1 MTDTKPLSIA
11 VVGPGAIG
19 GTVAAWLSRSSLVG
33 DLTLCARSP
42 LDRLSVET
50 PDGGRIEATPR
61 VLTSPDQV
69 EGPVDWVL
77 VATKAYDVEAAAAW
91 LKPLLGPH
99 SRLAVLQNGV
109 EHVERFAP
117 FVPADRILPVI
128 VDLPA
133 EREGP
138 GLIRH
143 RRHGTLTLPT
153 GQMGEAF
160 AALFDEQP
168 LRPILTEDFL
178 TAAWTKLALN
188 CAGAVCALT
197 GQPSGV
203 VASPGMAELMH
214 GMAAECVAVG
224 RAVGADLGDD
234 LPDWVVE
241 RTRASPADSV
251 NSLLG
256 DRFAGRPMEWDARN
270 AVIARIGARH
280 GVPAPL
286 NAMAAT
292 LLSGMGWSLPAA

>member
-1 MTDTKPLSIA
+1 MIDATPISVA

-19 GTVAAWLSRSSLVG
+19 GTVAAWLSRSPLVG
-33 DLTLCARSP
+33 RLILCARSP
-42 LDRLSVET
+42 LERLSVET
-50 PDGGRIEATPR
+50 PDGGRIGATPM

-77 VATKAYDVEAAAAW
+77 VATKTYDVAGAAVW
-91 LKPLLGPH
+91 LKPLMGPD

-128 VDLPA
+128 VDVPA

-138 GLIRH
+138 GMIRH
-143 RRHGTLTLPT
+143 RRNGTLTVPK
-153 GQMGEAF
+153 GEAGEAF
-160 AALFDEQP
+160 AALFREEA
-168 LRPILTEDFL
+168 LRPVLTDDFI

-203 VASPGMAELMH
+203 VASPGVAELMR

-224 RAVGADLGDD
+224 RALGADLGDD
-234 LPDWVVE
+234 LPGWVVE
-241 RTRASPADSV
+241 RTRASPPDSV
-251 NSLLG
+251 NSLYG
-256 DRFAGRPMEWDARN
+256 DRLAGRSMEWDARN
-270 AVIARIGARH
+270 AVIARLGEPL
-280 GVPAPL
+280 GVPTPL

-292 LLSGMGWSLPAA
+292 LLSAMGWSLA

>member
-1 MTDTKPLSIA
+1 MTDARPLSVA

-19 GTVAAWLSRSSLVG
+19 GTVAAWLSRSPLVG
-33 DLTLCARSP
+33 ELTLCARSP

-61 VLTSPDQV
+61 VLTAPDQV

-77 VATKAYDVEAAAAW
+77 VATKAYDVASAAAW
-91 LKPLLGPH
+91 LKPLMGPE

-117 FVPADRILPVI
+117 FVPEDRILPVI
-128 VDLPA
+128 VDIPA

-143 RRHGTLTLPT
+143 RRNGTLTIPA
-153 GQMGEAF
+153 GEPGEAF
-160 AALFDEQP
+160 AALFREEALGP
-168 LRPILTEDFL
+168 VLTDDFL

-197 GQPSGV
+197 GHPSGV
-203 VASPGMAELMH
+203 VASPGMAELMR

-224 RAVGADLGDD
+224 QALGADLADD

-256 DRFAGRPMEWDARN
+256 DRLAGRPMEWDARN
-270 AVIARIGARH
+270 AVIARLGARH
-280 GVPAPL
+280 DVAAPL

-292 LLSGMGWSLPAA
+292 LLSATGWSLAAR

>member
-1 MTDTKPLSIA
+1 MQSVSIA

-19 GTVAAWLSRSSLVG
+19 GTVAAWLSRSPLVG
-33 DLTLCARSP
+33 ELILCARSP

-77 VATKAYDVEAAAAW
+77 VATKTYDVEGAAAW
-91 LKPLLGPH
+91 LKPLMGPD

-117 FVPADRILPVI
+117 FVTADRILPVI

-143 RRHGTLTLPT
+143 RRNGTLTLPT
-153 GQMGEAF
+153 GEMGEAF
-160 AALFDEQP
+160 AALFVEEP
-168 LRPILTEDFL
+168 LKPILTDDFL

-188 CAGAVCALT
+188 CAGAVSALT

-224 RAVGADLGDD
+224 RALGADLADD

-241 RTRASPADSV
+241 RTRASPPDSV
-251 NSLLG
+251 NSLYG
-256 DRFAGRPMEWDARN
+256 DRLAGRPMEWDARN
-270 AVIARIGARH
+270 AVIARLGARH